1 MARPQR
7 VRLGEALLQQN
18 KINATDLEA
27 ALQLQKSTSRK
38 LGKILV
44 EQGYITEEGISEA
57 ISQQMRIPFVF
68 LTEHNVDRKVTN
80 KLTEIQARKFRA
92 IVIKESITAF
102 TIAMSDPAD
111 LIAYDEIQQILKKEM
126 EVVCVTESDL
136 MNYIDLLYKTNSN
149 LQNIAQA
156 LEEDIKINQI
166 HINEDLIVEDAPVIK
181 LLQNLFDDATKFK
194 ASDIHIEP
202 QSDRTLIRFRVN
214 GQLII
219 HSELQ
224 QSICSPL
231 ISRLKIVSSLNISE
245 RRLPQ
250 DGRFQIESKN
260 EHIDIRLS
268 ILPQYYGE
276 MAVMRLLQKT
286 RDFTI
291 EQLGMPETIRN
302 DFESIIQSA
311 EGMILVVGP
320 TGSGKTSTLYTGL
333 SSINNSEIK
342 IITIEDPVEYQ
353 LKMIN
358 QVAVNDKIGLD
369 FSKVLRTV
377 LRQDPDVI
385 MIGEIRDTETAQIA
399 MRAAITGHLIFST
412 LHTKDVHSVPTRLI
426 DMGVPNYMVASAL
439 NGILSQRLVRINCP
453 NCIEDYLPNVKEK
466 ILGEKIFGN
475 RFNEL
480 TSFKHSKGCIKC
492 NKTGFL
498 TRAPIY
504 EMLVLDDELKQY
516 IQLQDWANF
525 NKKSKEKT
533 AKNNMQEHLFTFI
546 KDGKT
551 TVEEAFKLISN

>member
-7 VRLGEALLQQN
+7 IRLGEALLQQN
-18 KINATDLEA
+18 KINAADLES
-27 ALQLQKSTSRK
+27 ALLLQKNTSRK

-44 EQGYITEEGISEA
+44 EQGYITEDGISEA
-57 ISQQMRIPFVF
+57 ISQQMGISFIS
-68 LTEHNVDRKVTN
+68 LSDYAIDRKSVS
-80 KLTEIQARKFRA
+80 KMTEIQARKFRA
-92 IVIKESITAF
+92 IPIQEKTNSF
-102 TIAMSDPAD
+102 TVAMSDPAD
-111 LIAYDEIQQILKKEM
+111 LIAYDEIQQILKKDLD
-126 EVVCVTESDL
+126 VVCVTETDL
-136 MNYIDLLYKTNSN
+136 MNHIDSLYKSNSN

-156 LEEDIKINQI
+156 LEQDIKTNEVTYK
-166 HINEDLIVEDAPVIK
+166 EDLIVEDAPVIK
-181 LLQNLFDDATKFK
+181 LLQNLFEDAVKMK

-202 QSDRTLIRFRVN
+202 QADKTLIRFRVN

-224 QSICSPL
+224 QAICSPL
-231 ISRLKIVSSLNISE
+231 ISRLKIVSYLDISE
-245 RRLPQ
+245 RRMPQ
-250 DGRFQIESKN
+250 DGRFQIQNKGEN
-260 EHIDIRLS
+260 IDIRLS

-291 EQLGMPETIRN
+291 EQLAMPEAIRN

-333 SSINNSEIK
+333 SSINNPETK

-358 QVAVNDKIGLD
+358 QVATNEKIGLD

-399 MRAAITGHLIFST
+399 MRASITGHLIFST
-412 LHTKDVHSVPTRLI
+412 LHTKDVYSVPTRLI

-439 NGILSQRLVRINCP
+439 NGILSQRLIRINCP
-453 NCIEDYLPNVKEK
+453 HCIEEYQPSLKEK
-466 ILGEKIFGN
+466 ILGEKLFGD
-475 RFNEL
+475 RF
-480 TSFKHSKGCIKC
+480 THIDSFKHSKGCAKC

-498 TRAPIY
+498 TRAPVY

-525 NKKSKEKT
+525 NKKSKEKIGL
-533 AKNNMQEHLFTFI
+533 NNMAEHLFSFI
-546 KDGKT
+546 KNGKT
-551 TVEEAFKLISN
+551 TVDEAFKLISN